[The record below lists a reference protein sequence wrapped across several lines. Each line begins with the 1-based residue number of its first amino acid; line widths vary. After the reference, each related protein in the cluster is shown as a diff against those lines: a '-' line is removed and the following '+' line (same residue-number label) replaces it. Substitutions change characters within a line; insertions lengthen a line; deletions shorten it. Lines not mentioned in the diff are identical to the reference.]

1 MLYNINKFF
10 KGFILKVLE
19 KIELVAKIKEKIAK
33 TKEENNQELVNK
45 LEKLLKDILRSPDDL
60 ISI

>member
-1 MLYNINKFF
+1 M
-10 KGFILKVLE
+10 KVLE

-33 TKEENNQELVNK
+33 TREENNQELVNK